1 MRFLDQINKV
11 PTPFNKEA
19 GEAIALLF
27 SSQPNKI
34 NQLIRGV
41 GGCSPYLKGLL
52 EIEYDW
58 VLSALDSQENILNA
72 EFSRLKKTPSSEI
85 KTALRVTKRRVAL
98 WSALCDFSGIW
109 ELNDVTNMLT
119 QFADLACQ
127 LALKVA
133 LETELSRGNIPGLE
147 IDHSPEKTGMFVL
160 AMGKMGAHELNYSSD
175 IDLICFF
182 DETQFL
188 EEKYFDARKGFIRAT
203 RLMSSILS
211 DLTEDGYVF
220 RTDLRLRP
228 DPSVNPVC
236 IATETAERYYESLGR
251 TWERAAYIK
260 ARVVAGDTKAG
271 INFLHSLTPFV
282 WRKYLDFAAIE
293 DAHDIRLRIREH
305 KGLGGALKL
314 LGHNIKLGSGGIRE
328 IEFFTQTRQLIAGG
342 RDIDLRVRGTIDGL
356 KNLSKKGWINKTVS
370 EKLISHYTLYRNIE
384 HRLQMVHDAQT
395 HDLPKSIEGME
406 RLSCMMGTTPDLL
419 ANNLLF
425 SLNEV
430 NQLTEG
436 FFKPT
441 KLDLTF
447 SLSEMETK
455 VVDRWRSYPSLR
467 SPRAEHIFNRLRP
480 KILEKIRSTDKS
492 NNALI
497 AFDKFLVGLPTGV
510 QLFSLF
516 EANPQLIDLL
526 VDIVGTAPALA
537 NHLAKSPVVF
547 DAVIGGDF
555 WTPWPKLTTLERQL
569 SNLIK
574 LETDYEQKLEVSRK
588 WKKEWHFRIGVHLL
602 RGITNVNQAG
612 TQYAELAET
621 VLKVIFPVVISE
633 FSKKYGKPPGR
644 GASIFSM
651 GSLGATHLNSTSDL
665 DLIVI
670 YDAEGIEFSDCP
682 TPLNSRLYY
691 TRLTQAL
698 VTAMTVEMSQGKL
711 YEVDMRL
718 RPSGRKGPVATS
730 WTSFKDYQTNEA
742 WAWEHLALTR
752 GRVICGN
759 SELSINI
766 EDFRLQL
773 IKNVRPEVAVR
784 SLKEM
789 REKIQK
795 IDLNNNKWEFKQ
807 GIGRMQDIEL
817 FSQLSTVING
827 QVTRDVSSGL
837 IAGSES
843 GLLTNT
849 QLDQILKTYKFLKEM
864 NMATRL
870 INDPSQEFE
879 KISTSG
885 HSFILKLTKINTI
898 KALNKNFEFQ
908 TKRVAKII
916 NTVLLSFV

>member
-406 RLSCMMGTTPDLL
+406 HLSCMMGTTPDLL
-419 ANNLLF
+419 AKDLLF
-425 SLNEV
+425 SLKEV

>member
-109 ELNDVTNMLT
+109 ELDDVTNMLT

-419 ANNLLF
+419 AKDLLF
-425 SLNEV
+425 SLKEV

-898 KALNKNFEFQ
+898 KALSKNFEFQ

>member
-1 MRFLDQINKV
+1 MRFLEHIKKV

-19 GEAIALLF
+19 GDEVALLF
-27 SSQPNKI
+27 SSQPTEIKE
-34 NQLIRGV
+34 LIKGV

-52 EIEYDW
+52 EIEYNW
-58 VLSALDSQENILNA
+58 ILSALTSQENVLDA
-72 EFSRLKKTPSSEI
+72 EFSRLKVTPNSEI

-98 WSALCDFSGIW
+98 WSALCDLSGIW
-109 ELNDVTNMLT
+109 ELNDVTNILT
-119 QFADLACQ
+119 RFADLACQ

-133 LETELSRGNIPGLE
+133 LETELNRGTIPGLE

-182 DETQFL
+182 DETQFS
-188 EEKYFDARKGFIRAT
+188 EEKYFEARKGFIRAT

-211 DLTEDGYVF
+211 DLTEEGYVF

-236 IATETAERYYESLGR
+236 VATDTAERYYESLGR

-260 ARVVAGDTKAG
+260 SRVVAGDIRAGTK
-271 INFLHSLTPFV
+271 FLRTLTPFV

-293 DAHDIRLRIREH
+293 DAHDIRLRIRQH
-305 KGLGGALKL
+305 KGLGGPLKL
-314 LGHNIKLGSGGIRE
+314 LGHNIKLGFGGIRE

-342 RDIDLRVRGTIDGL
+342 RDIDLRVLGTIAGL
-356 KNLSKKGWINKTVS
+356 QKLSEKGWVDKIVS
-370 EKLISHYTLYRNIE
+370 EKLISHYTVYRTIE
-384 HRLQMVHDAQT
+384 HRLQMIHDAQT
-395 HDLPKSIEGME
+395 HDLPKSTEGME
-406 RLSCMMGTTPDLL
+406 RLSCMMGTTPNSLKTDLL
-419 ANNLLF
+419 SRLK
-425 SLNEV
+425 EV

-441 KLDLTF
+441 KPEPTF
-447 SLSEMETK
+447 PLSEMETK
-455 VVDRWRSYPSLR
+455 IVNRWPSYPSLR

-480 KILEKIRSTDKS
+480 KILEKIRLTDKS

-497 AFDKFLVGLPTGV
+497 AFDKFLVGLPAGV

-537 NHLAKSPVVF
+537 NHLAKSPIVF

-555 WTPWPKLTTLERQL
+555 WTPWPKLFNLEHQL

-574 LETDYEQKLEVSRK
+574 LETNYEQKLEVSRK

-612 TQYAELAET
+612 TQYAELAEA
-621 VLKVIFPVVISE
+621 VLQVIFPIVISE
-633 FSKKYGKPPGR
+633 FSKKHGKPPGR
-644 GASIFSM
+644 GASIFCM

-670 YDAEGIEFSDCP
+670 YDAKGIEFSDCP

-759 SELSINI
+759 PELSIYI

-773 IKNVRPEVAVR
+773 IKNVQAEVAVR

-795 IDLNNNKWEFKQ
+795 TDSNNNEWEYKQ

-817 FSQLSTVING
+817 FSQLSTLING
-827 QVTRDVSSGL
+827 KVTRDVSSGL
-837 IAGSES
+837 ITGFES
-843 GLLTNT
+843 GLITKT
-849 QLDQILKTYKFLKEM
+849 QLNQILQTYKFLKEM

-870 INDPSQEFE
+870 INDPSQKFE

-885 HSFILKLTKINTI
+885 HSFILRLTGVKTM
-898 KALNKNFEFQ
+898 KDLNQKFELQ
-908 TKRVAKII
+908 TSKVAKII
-916 NTVLLSFV
+916 DTVLLSFI

>member
-27 SSQPNKI
+27 SSQPNKV

-109 ELNDVTNMLT
+109 ELDDVTNMLT

-419 ANNLLF
+419 AKDLLF
-425 SLNEV
+425 SLKEV

>member
-52 EIEYDW
+52 EIEYEW

-419 ANNLLF
+419 ANDLLF
-425 SLNEV
+425 SLKEV

>member
-109 ELNDVTNMLT
+109 ELDDVTNMLT

-342 RDIDLRVRGTIDGL
+342 RDMELRVRGTIDGL
-356 KNLSKKGWINKTVS
+356 KNLSKKGWIDKTVS

-419 ANNLLF
+419 AKDLLF
-425 SLNEV
+425 SLKEV

-827 QVTRDVSSGL
+827 KITRDVSSGL

-849 QLDQILKTYKFLKEM
+849 QLNQILKTYKFLKEM

>member
-52 EIEYDW
+52 EIEYEW

-109 ELNDVTNMLT
+109 ELDDVTNMLT

-419 ANNLLF
+419 AKDLLF
-425 SLNEV
+425 SLKEV

>member
-419 ANNLLF
+419 AKDLLF
-425 SLNEV
+425 SLKEV

-602 RGITNVNQAG
+602 RGITNVDQAG

>member
-41 GGCSPYLKGLL
+41 GGCSPYLKDLL

-419 ANNLLF
+419 AKDLLF
-425 SLNEV
+425 SLKEV

>member
-109 ELNDVTNMLT
+109 ELDDVTNMLT

-419 ANNLLF
+419 AKDLLF
-425 SLNEV
+425 SLKEV

-827 QVTRDVSSGL
+827 KVTRDVSSGL

-849 QLDQILKTYKFLKEM
+849 QLNQILKTYKFLKEM

-898 KALNKNFEFQ
+898 KALSKNFEFQ

>member
-342 RDIDLRVRGTIDGL
+342 RDMELRVRGTIDGL

-419 ANNLLF
+419 AKDLLF
-425 SLNEV
+425 SLKEV

-602 RGITNVNQAG
+602 RGITNVDQAG
-612 TQYAELAET
+612 AQYAELAET

>member
-419 ANNLLF
+419 AKDLLF
-425 SLNEV
+425 SLKEV

-795 IDLNNNKWEFKQ
+795 IDLNNDKWEFKQ

>member
-27 SSQPNKI
+27 SSQPNKV

-109 ELNDVTNMLT
+109 ELDDVTNMLT

-182 DETQFL
+182 DETKFL

-342 RDIDLRVRGTIDGL
+342 RDMELRVRGTIDGL
-356 KNLSKKGWINKTVS
+356 KNLSKKGWIDKTVS

-419 ANNLLF
+419 AKDLLF
-425 SLNEV
+425 SLKEV

-827 QVTRDVSSGL
+827 KVTRDVSSGL

-898 KALNKNFEFQ
+898 KALSKNFEFQ

>member
-419 ANNLLF
+419 AKDLLF
-425 SLNEV
+425 SLKEV

-807 GIGRMQDIEL
+807 GIGKMQDIEL
-817 FSQLSTVING
+817 FSQLSTLING
-827 QVTRDVSSGL
+827 KVTRDVSSGL

-843 GLLTNT
+843 GLLTNI

-879 KISTSG
+879 RISTSG

>member
-356 KNLSKKGWINKTVS
+356 KNLSKKGWIDKTVS

-419 ANNLLF
+419 AKDLLF
-425 SLNEV
+425 SLKEV

-827 QVTRDVSSGL
+827 KVTRDVSSGL

-849 QLDQILKTYKFLKEM
+849 QLNQILKTYKFLKEM

-898 KALNKNFEFQ
+898 KALSKNFEFQ

>member
-271 INFLHSLTPFV
+271 INFVHSLTPFV

-342 RDIDLRVRGTIDGL
+342 RDMELRVRGTIDGL
-356 KNLSKKGWINKTVS
+356 KNLSKKGWIDKTVS

-419 ANNLLF
+419 AKDLLF
-425 SLNEV
+425 SLKEV

-898 KALNKNFEFQ
+898 KALSKNFEFQ

>member
-27 SSQPNKI
+27 SSQPNKV

-52 EIEYDW
+52 EIEYEW

-419 ANNLLF
+419 AKDLLF
-425 SLNEV
+425 SLKEV

>member
-27 SSQPNKI
+27 SSQPNKV

-109 ELNDVTNMLT
+109 ELDDVTNMLT

-419 ANNLLF
+419 AKDLLF
-425 SLNEV
+425 SLKEV

-602 RGITNVNQAG
+602 RGITNVDQAG
-612 TQYAELAET
+612 AQYAELAET

>member
-356 KNLSKKGWINKTVS
+356 KNLSKKGWIDKTVS

-419 ANNLLF
+419 AKDLLF
-425 SLNEV
+425 SLKEV

-898 KALNKNFEFQ
+898 KALSKNFEFQ

>member
-356 KNLSKKGWINKTVS
+356 KNLSKKGWIDKTVS

-419 ANNLLF
+419 AKDLLF
-425 SLNEV
+425 SLKEV

-849 QLDQILKTYKFLKEM
+849 QLNQILKTYKFLKEM

-898 KALNKNFEFQ
+898 KALSKNFEFQ

>member
-19 GEAIALLF
+19 GEAVALLF

-52 EIEYDW
+52 EIEYEW
-58 VLSALDSQENILNA
+58 VLSALGSQENILNA

-419 ANNLLF
+419 AKDLLF
-425 SLNEV
+425 SLKEV

-870 INDPSQEFE
+870 INDSSQEFE

>member
-27 SSQPNKI
+27 SSQPNKV

-342 RDIDLRVRGTIDGL
+342 RDMELRVRGTIDGL
-356 KNLSKKGWINKTVS
+356 KNLSKKGWIDKTVS

-419 ANNLLF
+419 AKDLLF
-425 SLNEV
+425 SLKEV

-827 QVTRDVSSGL
+827 KVTRDVSSGL

-849 QLDQILKTYKFLKEM
+849 QLNQILKTYKFLKEM

-898 KALNKNFEFQ
+898 KALSKNFEFQ

>member
-1 MRFLDQINKV
+1 
-11 PTPFNKEA
+11 
-19 GEAIALLF
+19 
-27 SSQPNKI
+27 
-34 NQLIRGV
+34 
-41 GGCSPYLKGLL
+41 
-52 EIEYDW
+52 
-58 VLSALDSQENILNA
+58 
-72 EFSRLKKTPSSEI
+72 
-85 KTALRVTKRRVAL
+85 
-98 WSALCDFSGIW
+98 
-109 ELNDVTNMLT
+109 MLT

-419 ANNLLF
+419 AKDLLF
-425 SLNEV
+425 SLKEV

-827 QVTRDVSSGL
+827 KITRDVSSGL

-849 QLDQILKTYKFLKEM
+849 QLNQILKTYKFLKEM

-898 KALNKNFEFQ
+898 KALSKNFEFQ

>member
-419 ANNLLF
+419 AKDLLF
-425 SLNEV
+425 SLKEV

-602 RGITNVNQAG
+602 RGITNVDQAG
-612 TQYAELAET
+612 AQYAELAET

-870 INDPSQEFE
+870 INDSSQEFE

-916 NTVLLSFV
+916 NNVLLSFV

>member
-27 SSQPNKI
+27 SSQPNKV

-419 ANNLLF
+419 AKDLLF
-425 SLNEV
+425 SLKEV

>member
-342 RDIDLRVRGTIDGL
+342 RDMELRVRGTIDGL
-356 KNLSKKGWINKTVS
+356 KNLSKKGWIDKTVS

-419 ANNLLF
+419 AKDLLF
-425 SLNEV
+425 SLKEV

-827 QVTRDVSSGL
+827 KVTRDVSSGL

-898 KALNKNFEFQ
+898 KALSKNFEFQ

>member
-52 EIEYDW
+52 EIEYEW

-419 ANNLLF
+419 AKDLLF
-425 SLNEV
+425 SLKEV

-574 LETDYEQKLEVSRK
+574 LETDYEQKLEVARK

>member
-52 EIEYDW
+52 EIEYEW
-58 VLSALDSQENILNA
+58 VLSALGSQENILNA

-419 ANNLLF
+419 AKDLLF
-425 SLNEV
+425 SLKEV

-574 LETDYEQKLEVSRK
+574 LETGYEQKLEVSRK

>member
-41 GGCSPYLKGLL
+41 GGCSPYLKDLL

-419 ANNLLF
+419 AKDLLF
-425 SLNEV
+425 SLKEV

-555 WTPWPKLTTLERQL
+555 WTPWPKLTTLEHQL

-602 RGITNVNQAG
+602 RGITNVDQAG
-612 TQYAELAET
+612 AQYAELAET

>member
-109 ELNDVTNMLT
+109 ELDDVTNMLT

-342 RDIDLRVRGTIDGL
+342 RDMELRVRGTIDGL
-356 KNLSKKGWINKTVS
+356 KNLSKKGWIDKTVS

-419 ANNLLF
+419 AKDLLF
-425 SLNEV
+425 SLKEV

-827 QVTRDVSSGL
+827 KVTRDVSSGL

-849 QLDQILKTYKFLKEM
+849 QLNQILKTYKFLKEM

-898 KALNKNFEFQ
+898 KALSKNFEFQ

>member
-109 ELNDVTNMLT
+109 ELDDVTNMLT

-293 DAHDIRLRIREH
+293 DAHDMRLRIREH

-419 ANNLLF
+419 AKDLLF
-425 SLNEV
+425 SLKEV

>member
-342 RDIDLRVRGTIDGL
+342 RDMELRVRGTIDGL
-356 KNLSKKGWINKTVS
+356 KNLSKKGWIDKTVS

-419 ANNLLF
+419 AKDLLL
-425 SLNEV
+425 SLKEV

-827 QVTRDVSSGL
+827 KVTRDVSSGL

-849 QLDQILKTYKFLKEM
+849 QLNQILKTYKFLKEM

-898 KALNKNFEFQ
+898 KALSKNFEFQ

>member
-52 EIEYDW
+52 EIEYEW

-342 RDIDLRVRGTIDGL
+342 RDMELRVRGTIDGL
-356 KNLSKKGWINKTVS
+356 KNLSKKGWIDKTVS

-419 ANNLLF
+419 AKDLLF
-425 SLNEV
+425 SLKEV

-827 QVTRDVSSGL
+827 KVTRDVSSGL

-849 QLDQILKTYKFLKEM
+849 QLNQILKTYKFLKEM

-898 KALNKNFEFQ
+898 KALSKNFEFQ

>member
-27 SSQPNKI
+27 SSQPNKV

-109 ELNDVTNMLT
+109 ELDDVTNMLT

-182 DETQFL
+182 DETKFL

-342 RDIDLRVRGTIDGL
+342 RDMELRVRGTIDGL
-356 KNLSKKGWINKTVS
+356 KNLSKKGWIDKTVS

-419 ANNLLF
+419 AKDLLF
-425 SLNEV
+425 SLKEV

-827 QVTRDVSSGL
+827 KVTRDVSSGL

-849 QLDQILKTYKFLKEM
+849 QLNQILKTYKFLKEM

-898 KALNKNFEFQ
+898 KALSKNFEFQ

>member
-182 DETQFL
+182 DETKFL

-419 ANNLLF
+419 AKDLLF
-425 SLNEV
+425 SLKEV

-870 INDPSQEFE
+870 INDSSQEFE

>member
-27 SSQPNKI
+27 SSQPNKV

-109 ELNDVTNMLT
+109 ELDDVTNMLT

-342 RDIDLRVRGTIDGL
+342 RDMELRVRGTIDGL
-356 KNLSKKGWINKTVS
+356 KNLSKKGWIDKTVS

-419 ANNLLF
+419 AKDLLF
-425 SLNEV
+425 SLKEV

-849 QLDQILKTYKFLKEM
+849 QLNQILKTYKFLKEM

-898 KALNKNFEFQ
+898 KALSKNFEFQ

>member
-109 ELNDVTNMLT
+109 ELDDVTNMLT

-419 ANNLLF
+419 AKDLLF
-425 SLNEV
+425 SLKEV

>member
-236 IATETAERYYESLGR
+236 VATETAERYYESLGR

-356 KNLSKKGWINKTVS
+356 KNLSKKGWIDKTVS

-419 ANNLLF
+419 AKDLLF
-425 SLNEV
+425 SLKEV

-885 HSFILKLTKINTI
+885 HSFILKLTKINTV

>member
-342 RDIDLRVRGTIDGL
+342 RDMELRVRGTIDGL

-419 ANNLLF
+419 AKDLLF
-425 SLNEV
+425 SLKEV

-827 QVTRDVSSGL
+827 KITRDVSSGL

-849 QLDQILKTYKFLKEM
+849 QLNQILKTYKFLKEM

-898 KALNKNFEFQ
+898 KALSKNFEFQ

>member
-52 EIEYDW
+52 EIEYEW
-58 VLSALDSQENILNA
+58 VLSALGSQENILNA

-419 ANNLLF
+419 AKDLLF
-425 SLNEV
+425 SLKEV

-555 WTPWPKLTTLERQL
+555 WTPWPKLTTLESQL

-766 EDFRLQL
+766 GDFRLQL